1 MQIKD
6 IIKSNFPNIELP
18 TDKENED
25 FAEKA
30 MLLNIAKD
38 EEAIQAFM
46 EALKRLQMQ

>member
-1 MQIKD
+1 MQSIKD

-38 EEAIQAFM
+38 KEVMQDLM
-46 EALKRLQMQ
+46 EALKEL